1 MALRRRTVARVIVH
15 PPRWGGGAM
24 SAGWWFVGLTVVLVL
39 GAAIPLLKSRED
51 QRTPLPPRKETLKDW
66 RNPDQ

>member
-1 MALRRRTVARVIVH
+1 MN
-15 PPRWGGGAM
+15 
-24 SAGWWFVGLTVVLVL
+24 AGWWFVGLTVVLVL
-39 GAAIPLLKSRED
+39 GAAIPLLKRRED